1 MGQCDFFWNSLY
13 VYWISDSSSEAD
25 AETSTTTQQSA
36 ESSDLLQKTQQEL
49 DQIYSAT
56 ESIMSTSSRL
66 SKSLSKDSQHLF
78 LGSTEPVLRNSVM
91 ISIDTQRL
99 SSSVESSDRNTE
111 KDDSRCSQQNPFSE
125 TSRSVFKDAVLCNVN
140 LLPCPCALE
149 CSILLLRPFK
159 WGTVWGFTSRVM
171 RTDKSQS

>member
-1 MGQCDFFWNSLY
+1 M
-13 VYWISDSSSEAD
+13 
-25 AETSTTTQQSA
+25 
-36 ESSDLLQKTQQEL
+36 LQKTQQEL

-66 SKSLSKDSQHLF
+66 SKSLSRDSQHLF

-99 SSSVESSDRNTE
+99 SSSVESSDRSTE

-125 TSRSVFKDAVLCNVN
+125 TSWSVFNKTRETRVLSRPAICWIHYVQI
-140 LLPCPCALE
+140 ALSISAILKNAQQ
-149 CSILLLRPFK
+149 CSTMFNNALKHSDMLINA
-159 WGTVWGFTSRVM
+159 
-171 RTDKSQS
+171 Q